1 LRRKSWN
8 KAWRPYKLKG
18 PLMAIKMR
26 VLLMMHMLEVKLMCW
41 GLKMVPIKAVLLFE
55 NRLIVCSTVLFV

>member
-1 LRRKSWN
+1 LRGKSWN

-41 GLKMVPIKAVLLFE
+41 ELKMVPIKALLLFE
-55 NRLIVCSTVLFV
+55 N